1 MSQHAPSFTGR
12 MAVAFLIGAAA
23 GAAITLLAAPESGA
37 DMRQRIRRSARAAQD
52 ELTGLAGET
61 REALGA
67 ITQDARQTL
76 RRTATRL
83 NAALDATREAFKGE
97 AIAQKTVKTN
107 GRS

>member
-1 MSQHAPSFTGR
+1 MSQHAPSMTGR

-23 GAAITLLAAPESGA
+23 GAAIALLAAPESGA
-37 DMRQRIRRSARAAQD
+37 DMRQRLRRGARAAQD
-52 ELTGLAGET
+52 ELAGLAGET
-61 REALGA
+61 REAFGA
-67 ITQDARQTL
+67 ITQDARQTV

-83 NAALDATREAFKGE
+83 NAAFGATRDALKGQ